1 MLDSSENLD
10 LVNSTATGNLLQA
23 DNSSAL
29 ISETAYGLD
38 PIPVENLQTGIFT
51 VGETGEVTF
60 DYLFDGGSF
69 QGELAI
75 FNIEGMD
82 LYGGGSK
89 IFHQEAA
96 LRALQNSPEWGH
108 VIISDASEGAK
119 FSGATEYEGD
129 FNQGEYLGSK
139 TFAMNPGTRFGVML
153 VADGT
158 IQDTLLN
165 PDLIGANRP
174 LFSLAAANPEE
185 EIQFVKVLE
194 TGEDGDRREQ
204 GEAFGFEDVPIN
216 QEYSD
221 KDFNDLMFQVE
232 GATGKVTLLGEV
244 INPERDW
251 RKSTIGEEIIQ
262 AAVDAEDLAGNTID
276 ENRKV
281 NVASNGKTYQ
291 GWVGSN
297 DTDDYHAFSL
307 GATNEFELSL
317 DGLSNDA
324 NVELLDKEGNV
335 ILSSANSGTKA
346 ESISTTLSTGNYRVR
361 VSSADEFGTPY
372 NMKLSVNPS
381 LEGITTTGS
390 DSQTFLNTQESL
402 PLMQVDNL
410 NSGNTPGLRQDPRFK
425 NIDGRGWATVI
436 IDSGMNLDHPFFGNQ
451 INGRSKQIVSSIDL
465 SDSPFADNDV
475 DGHGSN
481 VASIA
486 AGFFNDPDK
495 PDNDYSGVAPGANIV
510 NLKVFREQKDPV
522 TGQPVRDS
530 DGVIQR
536 GNFGWVEQALQWVIE
551 NAGTNPELNI
561 ASVNMSLSG
570 DSNWQQ
576 AVSKEGLGDELQKLS
591 DLGIIVVS
599 SSGNDFSKNNFQQG
613 VGYPSA
619 DPNSL
624 SIGSVSD
631 TTDQIVSSSQR
642 SGTLTTVFAPGD
654 SIKGAGLND
663 TPGAGFTTNM
673 SGTSMAAPHVAGMAV
688 LAQQLA
694 VERLSRRLTPDEF
707 RDLLVQTGDLI
718 NDGDDE
724 NDNVANTGLS
734 FRRANMLNLAEGIEA
749 KRPENILRNS
759 PRPVTVNIRR
769 VTGDFDPIWNDSD
782 WYAILTVDGEK
793 YRTRTADANNITP
806 NWAFTIDSSKEL
818 VPITIR
824 ILDKDRTSADDQ
836 MDLNPSPDSRDLNL
850 LFNQITGDIIRVE
863 DNKILGSRGQLI
875 KLQGFGKGT
884 LQFDIT
890 APPVA

>member
-10 LVNSTATGNLLQA
+10 LVNSTATGNSLQT

-29 ISETAYGLD
+29 ISETAYGLETTK
-38 PIPVENLQTGIFT
+38 PVENLQTGIFT

-69 QGELAI
+69 EGELAI

-89 IFHQEAA
+89 IFSQEAA

-108 VIISDASEGAK
+108 VIISDATEGAK
-119 FSGATEYEGD
+119 FSGATDYEGD

-139 TFAMNPGTRFGVML
+139 TFEMNPGTKFGVML

-194 TGEDGDRREQ
+194 TDEDGDRREQ
-204 GEAFGFEDVPIN
+204 GEAFGFEDVPIF

-221 KDFNDLMFQVE
+221 KDFNDLMFQVG
-232 GATGKVTLLGEV
+232 GATGKATLLDEV
-244 INPERDW
+244 INSERDW

-335 ILSSANSGTKA
+335 ILSSANSGTEA
-346 ESISTTLSTGNYRVR
+346 ESISTTLNTGNYRVR
-361 VSSADEFGTPY
+361 VNSAAEFGTPY
-372 NMKLSVNPS
+372 NMKLSVNPL

-390 DSQTFLNTQESL
+390 DVQTFLNTQKSL
-402 PLMQVDNL
+402 PLIQVDNFDDS
-410 NSGNTPGLRQDPRFK
+410 NIPTPALKQDLRFK
-425 NIDGRGWATVI
+425 NIDGTGWTTVI
-436 IDSGMNLDHPFFGNQ
+436 IDTGMNLDHPFFGNQ
-451 INGRSKQIVSSIDL
+451 VNGRSERIVSSIDL

-486 AGFFNDPDK
+486 AGSFDDPSPNK
-495 PDNDYSGVAPGANIV
+495 SDNDYSGVAPGANIV
-510 NLKVFREQKDPV
+510 NLKVFREQRNPV

-530 DGVIQR
+530 NTNSNVIKS
-536 GNFGWVEQALQWVIE
+536 GSFGWTEQALQWVIE
-551 NAGTNPELNI
+551 NAGLNPDLNI
-561 ASVNMSLSG
+561 ASVNMSLG
-570 DSNWQQ
+570 DNSNWQQ
-576 AVSKEGLGDELQKLS
+576 AVSRYGIEDELQKLS

-599 SSGNDFSKNNFQQG
+599 SSGNDFFEQQSQQG
-613 VGYPSA
+613 VVYPSA
-619 DPNSL
+619 SSNSL
-624 SIGSVSD
+624 SIGAVYD
-631 TTDQIVSSSQR
+631 DNIGTRFYPTADPNDPPNAGARDNTTFQDSIASFSQR
-642 SGTLTTVFAPGD
+642 GALTTVFAPGAF
-654 SIKGAGLND
+654 IKGAGLND

-673 SGTSMAAPHVAGMAV
+673 PGTSMAAPHVAGMAV

-694 VERLSRRLTPDEF
+694 VERLGSQVRSR
-707 RDLLVQTGDLI
+707 
-718 NDGDDE
+718 
-724 NDNVANTGLS
+724 
-734 FRRANMLNLAEGIEA
+734 
-749 KRPENILRNS
+749 
-759 PRPVTVNIRR
+759 
-769 VTGDFDPIWNDSD
+769 
-782 WYAILTVDGEK
+782 
-793 YRTRTADANNITP
+793 
-806 NWAFTIDSSKEL
+806 
-818 VPITIR
+818 
-824 ILDKDRTSADDQ
+824 
-836 MDLNPSPDSRDLNL
+836 
-850 LFNQITGDIIRVE
+850 
-863 DNKILGSRGQLI
+863 
-875 KLQGFGKGT
+875 
-884 LQFDIT
+884 
-890 APPVA
+890 